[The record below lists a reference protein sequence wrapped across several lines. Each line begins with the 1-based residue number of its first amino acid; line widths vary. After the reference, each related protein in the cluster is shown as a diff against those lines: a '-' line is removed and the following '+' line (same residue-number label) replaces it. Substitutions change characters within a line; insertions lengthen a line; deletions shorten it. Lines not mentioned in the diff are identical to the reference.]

1 MKTAGHRLD
10 SDGQPI

>member
-10 SDGQPI
+10 NDGQPI